1 MDAKTSTKATIIL
14 CLGTALTI
22 LAQVILYKVQEH
34 RRLVIIF
41 GMTGWDLIA
50 VSALGTLLCIGGLLA
65 VFAASRSKDGNPR
78 RFYKAVIIVLGV
90 IVLELP
96 AILYFLITLID
107 TARGPNDPKKI
118 KSPDGKHFIVRTS
131 DTAEGRPIYCY
142 YVREWGV
149 VYRPIYD
156 DYDKNFEHGLEW
168 TDEGVIYEGKLYEY

>member
-41 GMTGWDLIA
+41 GMTGWDMIA
-50 VSALGTLLCIGGLLA
+50 VSALGTLLFIGGLLA
-65 VFAASRSKDGNPR
+65 VFAASKAKDGKPR
-78 RFYKAVIIVLGV
+78 RAYKAVIISLGL

-96 AILYFLITLID
+96 AMLYFLITLIG
-107 TARGPNDPKKI
+107 AGRLPSEPKKI

-142 YVREWGV
+142 YVRERGV

>member
-22 LAQVILYKVQEH
+22 LAQVILYKVQDH

-41 GMTGWDLIA
+41 GMTGWDMIA
-50 VSALGTLLCIGGLLA
+50 VSALGTVLCIGGLLA
-65 VFAASRSKDGNPR
+65 VFAASKAKDGKPR
-78 RFYKAVIIVLGV
+78 RAYKAVIISLGL

-96 AILYFLITLID
+96 AMLYFLITLIG
-107 TARGPNDPKKI
+107 AGRLPSEPKKI

-142 YVREWGV
+142 YVRERGV